1 MSPEEKEENPVPEK
15 LAAEEEGDPSLQV
28 TEAGE
33 EGVDPNLAETGVDEE
48 DPDALE
54 DEEEELTEFDLEAQI
69 EEFRAAIEE
78 EPDNCIHHYNLA
90 EALEELGDR
99 EEARTEYER
108 ALECDIDQDFHAI
121 IHFGVGSLIYHQLLS
136 GIQSVVVKSSVGL
149 HSAHK
154 PGDSIVDVYEEDYTV
169 PIEHFQ
175 KALEFLPQLKADEE
189 LVDYISKEAPIQLA
203 NIYYKWGSDLIDKS
217 RQIAKYGD
225 EIKDVQKALK
235 LNKKT
240 LEIDPNHS
248 QANLMSKYAKKMLA
262 EGWKAYDEYGFEAK
276 DIPGLG

>member
-1 MSPEEKEENPVPEK
+1 MSPEEKEENPVSEQPGD
-15 LAAEEEGDPSLQV
+15 EEES
-28 TEAGE
+28 
-33 EGVDPNLAETGVDEE
+33 DPNLQETGMDE
-48 DPDALE
+48 DDLDTLE
-54 DEEEELTEFDLEAQI
+54 IEGGELAEFDLEAQI
-69 EEFRAAIEE
+69 EEFRAILEE

-90 EALEELGDR
+90 EALEESGER
-99 EEARTEYER
+99 EEARKEYER
-108 ALECDIDQDFHAI
+108 ALECDTDQDYHAI
-121 IHFGVGSLIYHQLLS
+121 IHFGVGNLIFHQLLS

-154 PGDSIVDVYEEDYTV
+154 PGDSIVDVYEEDYKV

-175 KALEFLPQLKADEE
+175 HALEFLPQLKADEE
-189 LVDYISKEAPIQLA
+189 LVDYISKEAPVQLA

-235 LNKKT
+235 LIKKT
-240 LEIDPNHS
+240 IEIDPNHS

-262 EGWKAYDEYGFEAK
+262 EGWKAFDEYGFEAK
-276 DIPGLG
+276 NIEGLG